1 MEKINWGRLILGSLV
16 AAIIMFV
23 TDGFMHEALL
33 KTDWTAVYE
42 GLRAVQPQPHT
53 TSMVY
58 FAVFELGRGF
68 IAMMFYVT
76 MRTLFG
82 AGPKTAV
89 LAGIVA
95 WIAFS
100 LAGPAQFI
108 PLGFFSNALWL
119 KAGVIH
125 LITTILAT
133 IAGAALYKDARAQ
146 YAEGVG

>member
-1 MEKINWGRLILGSLV
+1 MEKINWGRLIVGSLV

-33 KTDWTAVYE
+33 KADWTAVYE
-42 GLRAVQPQPHT
+42 GLRATQPQPHE

-119 KAGVIH
+119 KMGAMH
-125 LITTILAT
+125 LITTIVAT
-133 IAGAALYKDARAQ
+133 IAGAALYKDARRTAV
-146 YAEGVG
+146 A